1 VTLERY
7 GATPTLTIRPS
18 DKTKI
23 VLSAEYFMDK
33 RIGDRGM
40 PSRQNGAS
48 NLGNRPYDIGD
59 HSTFYGNARLS
70 PNQTETKAFN
80 ATIEHAFDNGMSIR
94 NITRYADYDKYYDN
108 VYASSSVNSAGQ
120 LSLGAYLDDTQR
132 QNLFNQTDLN
142 YTLKAGGLEHK
153 LMAGMELA
161 RQKNENS
168 RTSLGGSGDSLIS
181 GVDVNSPYFNNER
194 SWFNRRINRRSD
206 VNIMAFYLQDQIV
219 INPQWELVLGLRHD
233 RFDVDYTDLPTTNNL
248 TRNDKRN
255 VTDHKISPRAG
266 LIFKPLENLSLYAS
280 YSQSFVPRAGDQFN
294 MGGSL
299 AQVNLSPEKF
309 INHEVGAKFDV
320 SPELSLTAAVYKLQR
335 ENMAVP
341 DPNIQETIIIDGQE
355 TKGLELGV
363 SGKVSSK
370 WSMFGGYALQ
380 DAKITDDYDRGDNRV
395 SAGAQSAQ
403 TPRQTFS
410 LWNRY
415 QFNEVWGAAIGV
427 ISRSEM
433 FAAIP
438 TATTSTILPGYTRID
453 AAIYGQF
460 TKNLRLQVNL
470 ENLTNKEYALSAHNN
485 NNILPGSP
493 LAGRATLIY
502 NF

>member
-1 VTLERY
+1 
-7 GATPTLTIRPS
+7 
-18 DKTKI
+18 
-23 VLSAEYFMDK
+23 
-33 RIGDRGM
+33 M
-40 PSRQNGAS
+40 PSRQNGTS

-59 HSTFYGNARLS
+59 HGTFYGNARLS

-80 ATIEHAFDNGMSIR
+80 ATIEHAFDNGVSIR

-108 VYASSSVNSAGQ
+108 IYAGSSVNSAGQ
-120 LSLGAYLDDTQR
+120 LRLGAYLDDTQR
-132 QNLFNQTDLN
+132 QNLFNQTDIN

-168 RTSLGGSGDSLIS
+168 RTSQTAGNDNLCLPITLTCNNNAANLLRVNIDSPTFI
-181 GVDVNSPYFNNER
+181 GARN
-194 SWFNRRINRRSD
+194 WFNTRINRRSD
-206 VNIMAFYLQDQIV
+206 VNITAFYLQDQII
-219 INPQWELVLGLRHD
+219 INPKWELVLGLRHD
-233 RFDVDYTDLPTTNNL
+233 RFDVDYTDLPTTDNP
-248 TRNDKRN
+248 TRKDKRN
-255 VTDHKISPRAG
+255 VTDNKISPRAG

-320 SPELSLTAAVYKLQR
+320 SPEISLTAAIYRLQR

-363 SGKVSSK
+363 SGKVTSK

-395 SAGAQSAQ
+395 SAGAKSLQ

-415 QFNEVWGAAIGV
+415 QLNEVWGAALGV

-433 FAAIP
+433 YAAIP

-460 TKNLRLQVNL
+460 TKNLRLQINL
-470 ENLTNKEYALSAHNN
+470 ENLMNKEYALSAHNN

>member
-1 VTLERY
+1 MIFGRGGSGGLINRVSKEAGWDPVRELSVTYGAFDQKRTTIDIGNAINDVAAFRLNAVYEDANSYRNGMTLERY
-7 GATPTLTIRPS
+7 GVTPTLTIRPS

-40 PSRQNGAS
+40 PSRQNGTS

-94 NITRYADYDKYYDN
+94 NITRYADYDKFYDN
-108 VYASSSVNSAGQ
+108 IYAGSSVNSAGQ

-132 QNLFNQTDLN
+132 QNLFNQTDVN
-142 YTLKAGGLEHK
+142 YTLKAVGVEHK

-168 RTSLGGSGDSLIS
+168 RTSQTGNNDNFSFSQSGLTNLIS
-181 GVDVNSPYFNNER
+181 VDNPTFMGSRN
-194 SWFNRRINRRSD
+194 WFNTRINRRSD
-206 VNIMAFYLQDQIV
+206 VNITAFYLQDQII

-233 RFDVDYTDLPTTNNL
+233 RFDVDYTDLATTNQPN
-248 TRNDKRN
+248 RNEKLN
-255 VTDHKISPRAG
+255 VTDNKISPRAG

-320 SPELSLTAAVYKLQR
+320 SPELSLTAAVYKLDR
-335 ENMAVP
+335 
-341 DPNIQETIIIDGQE
+341 
-355 TKGLELGV
+355 KSGV
-363 SGKVSSK
+363 
-370 WSMFGGYALQ
+370 
-380 DAKITDDYDRGDNRV
+380 
-395 SAGAQSAQ
+395 
-403 TPRQTFS
+403 
-410 LWNRY
+410 
-415 QFNEVWGAAIGV
+415 
-427 ISRSEM
+427 
-433 FAAIP
+433 
-438 TATTSTILPGYTRID
+438 
-453 AAIYGQF
+453 
-460 TKNLRLQVNL
+460 
-470 ENLTNKEYALSAHNN
+470 
-485 NNILPGSP
+485 
-493 LAGRATLIY
+493 
-502 NF
+502 